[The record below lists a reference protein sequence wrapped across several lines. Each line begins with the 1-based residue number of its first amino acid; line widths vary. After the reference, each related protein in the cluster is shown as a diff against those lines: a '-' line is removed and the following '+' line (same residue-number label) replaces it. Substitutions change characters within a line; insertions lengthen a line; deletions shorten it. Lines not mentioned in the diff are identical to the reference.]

1 MIRLKRVYDPPSEED
16 GLRVLADRLWPRAL
30 KREAA
35 GIDIW
40 LKDIAP
46 GTALR
51 QWFGHDPRR
60 WAEFQKRYRE
70 ELRQRPEAVA
80 ALRALVK
87 ANKRLTLLFAAKDP
101 DHNNAV
107 ALKSFISS
115 RPPACRLTRRRDGQQ
130 DDSRRG
136 RRGSRH

>member
-1 MIRLKRVYDPPSEED
+1 MIRLKRVYEPPSQED
-16 GLRVLADRLWPRAL
+16 GLRVLVDRLWPRAL

-35 GIDIW
+35 KIDVW

-51 QWFGHDPRR
+51 QWFGHDPSR
-60 WAEFQKRYRE
+60 WAEFERRYRR
-70 ELRQRPEAVA
+70 ELAANPEAVA

-87 ANKRLTLLFAAKDP
+87 ANKRLTLLFAAKDS

-107 ALKSFISS
+107 ALKNFL
-115 RPPACRLTRRRDGQQ
+115 ARRTAPKAH
-130 DDSRRG
+130 SAARRAAG
-136 RRGSRH
+136 R